1 MTTTATATATDSP
14 PTPGSPTRRR
24 PTGDIDGF
32 RGLAA
37 LSTVAFHVWQQY
49 TFYDARGTHP
59 PVTNPALDA
68 VLSLEVIDIFF
79 VLSAFLLTQSYARAA
94 LDGGSTR
101 PARAFLF
108 RRAIRILPLYVLAV
122 VVVWATRNPTLPGE
136 WRDLLEHLTFT
147 HVFDQDRIFYTLG
160 PTWSL
165 SLEVLFYLVLVGLGP
180 LAVRACRRLRRR
192 GSRVALCAT
201 GCLLLF
207 AAPLAW
213 ITVAHYALDIPHTD
227 WVAYFGPQA
236 RFGGFA
242 AGMGLAVALAALGDR
257 ARLPRRAALP
267 LAALALAGLF
277 CLSLQSD
284 AEGFTFTY
292 YHPIASA
299 LWVLLLFSTLHIR
312 RRTVWNRFLSA
323 RWLTPIGLVSYSLFI
338 WHEPVMLLL
347 HNAGLLPQGT
357 SGFPWALLIVLVAAL
372 VTAAASYWLIEYPAG
387 LLARLKDTNGHPR
400 NFYPDAALR

>member
-1 MTTTATATATDSP
+1 MTTATAAAPPAPPAAGRTAP
-14 PTPGSPTRRR
+14 ARRAR
-24 PTGDIDGF
+24 DIDGF

-49 TFYDARGTHP
+49 TAYDAAGAHP
-59 PVTNPALDA
+59 PVDNAALDA
-68 VLSLEVIDIFF
+68 LLSLEVIDLFF
-79 VLSAFLLTQSYARAA
+79 VLSAFLLTHSYARAA
-94 LDGGSTR
+94 LDGGTTR

-108 RRAIRILPLYVLAV
+108 RRAVRILPLYVLAV
-122 VVVWATRNPTLPGE
+122 LVVWATRNPTLPGD

-165 SLEVLFYLVLVGLGP
+165 SLEVLFYAVLAGLGP

-192 GSRVALCAT
+192 GSRVALLLA
-201 GCLLLF
+201 GCLALY

-213 ITVAHYALDIPHTD
+213 ITVAHYGLGIPHTD

-242 AGMGLAVALAALGDR
+242 AGMALAVVLAALGDR

-267 LAALALAGLF
+267 LTVLTLAGLF
-277 CLSLQSD
+277 TLSLRSD
-284 AEGFTFTY
+284 PESFPFTY
-292 YHPIASA
+292 YHPIAAA
-299 LWVLLLFSTLHIR
+299 LWALLLLSTLHIR
-312 RRTVWNRFLSA
+312 RRTAWNRFLTA
-323 RWLTPIGLVSYSLFI
+323 RWLTPVGLVSYSLFI

-347 HNAGLLPQGT
+347 HTAGLLPPGPA
-357 SGFPWALLIVLVAAL
+357 GFPWALPLVFLAAL
-372 VTAAASYWLIEYPAG
+372 PVAAASYWLIEYPAG
-387 LLARLKDTNGHPR
+387 LLGRLKDGRGRPR
-400 NFYPDAALR
+400 DFYPGVAAR

>member
-1 MTTTATATATDSP
+1 MTTATAP
-14 PTPGSPTRRR
+14 PLQAHPRKGAPRRR
-24 PTGDIDGF
+24 PPGDIDGF

-49 TFYDARGTHP
+49 SSYDAGGTHP
-59 PVTNPALDA
+59 PVDNPLLNA
-68 VLSLEVIDIFF
+68 VLSLEVIDLFF
-79 VLSAFLLTQSYARAA
+79 VLSAFLLTLSYARAA
-94 LDGGSTR
+94 IDGGSTR
-101 PARAFLF
+101 PARSFLF

-122 VVVWATRNPTLPGE
+122 LVVWATRNPTLPGN
-136 WRDLLEHLTFT
+136 WQDLFEHLTFT
-147 HVFDQDRIFYTLG
+147 HVFDQERIFYTLG

-192 GSRVALCAT
+192 GSRVALCAA

-213 ITVAHYALDIPHTD
+213 ITVAHYTLGIPHTD

-242 AGMGLAVALAALGDR
+242 AGMGLAVTLAALGDR
-257 ARLPRRAALP
+257 ARLAPRAALT
-267 LAALALAGLF
+267 LTALALAGLLG
-277 CLSLQSD
+277 LSLQSD

-299 LWVLLLFSTLHIR
+299 LWLLLLFSTLHISQ
-312 RRTVWNRFLSA
+312 RTFWNRFLTA
-323 RWLTPIGLVSYSLFI
+323 RWLTPVGLISYSLFI
-338 WHEPVMLLL
+338 WHEPVMLVL
-347 HNAGLLPQGT
+347 HTVGLLPPGAA
-357 SGFPWALLIVLVAAL
+357 GFPWALLVVLAAALVAA
-372 VTAAASYWLIEYPAG
+372 TASYWLIEYPAS
-387 LLARLKDTNGHPR
+387 LLGRLKDAQGRPR
-400 NFYPDAALR
+400 NFYPEPALR